1 MNAPIPI
8 FKDCHSESAL
18 SAYRGHNLLRKKNV
32 NLILN
37 GTVISYRHTP
47 IHIHDEKGGS
57 K

>member
-32 NLILN
+32 NLMLN
-37 GTVISYRHTP
+37 GTVISYTHTYTHP
-47 IHIHDEKGGS
+47 E
-57 K
+57 